1 MVSELHTELHI
12 HFFHTGRHYTSTLR
26 AFTSLHSRKQSRR
39 WMVLMESKYWFPGF
53 GGLIQGQIH
62 NLAGQALDETLKPMQ
77 EAVKRVQSR
86 VTWCYESWLGCLE
99 LRIFLDQLM
108 YI

>member
-1 MVSELHTELHI
+1 
-12 HFFHTGRHYTSTLR
+12 
-26 AFTSLHSRKQSRR
+26 
-39 WMVLMESKYWFPGF
+39 MESKYWFPGF